1 MRKNLLKAGKST
13 RGPRFVE
20 VLLLVFIFAEWLQLL
35 LPLNRCGFA
44 SIEVVLLLWPA
55 TAVAVLLFTSILL
68 LLHAAVV
75 LLAIAVA
82 APAFLPQHVPAL
94 SPVSNTVVGYRDI
107 LYTNILYT

>member
-1 MRKNLLKAGKST
+1 MIRKKFSKAGKNT
-13 RGPRFVE
+13 RGPRFVV

-35 LPLNRCGFA
+35 LPLNRCVFA
-44 SIEVVLLLWPA
+44 GIEAVLLLQYCC
-55 TAVAVLLFTSILL
+55 FTSILL